1 MLLRKVK
8 AVVTAVT
15 DWPASP
21 AEIIEET
28 GCLQTGTAMVASSL
42 FLFLVLHTILWFGSS
57 HTSSK
62 EVTQRGQNTTCFP
75 SVAQIQTRGHGL
87 CRRCKPG
94 PSHTRDFLKFLLQIF
109 WFIFTEAFTGFLEVL
124 EQLSLLI
131 KKVRGVTSYLW
142 PTDFQHSQGEPGTK
156 GDFGDLTL
164 FDLTSKR
171 RGNFLFLRSREIWL
185 EVQLNWKKNLGPMF
199 NKTQQLI
206 ESSGNVW
213 VLKPGSWTK
222 SLLQVLLRPRSL
234 PREKCLTEVAGRYV
248 SQQSAG
254 HVGTRT
260 WVQSPAAVWK
270 AGCDAGHK

>member
-21 AEIIEET
+21 AEIIGET
-28 GCLQTGTAMVASSL
+28 GCLQIGTAMVASSP

-62 EVTQRGQNTTCFP
+62 EVTQRGQNTSCFP

-87 CRRCKPG
+87 CQRCKPG

-124 EQLSLLI
+124 EPLSLLI

-213 VLKPGSWTK
+213 VLKPGRKACYK
-222 SLLQVLLRPRSL
+222 SYYAL
-234 PREKCLTEVAGRYV
+234 EV
-248 SQQSAG
+248 SQERNVWQKWLGDTLVNKVLAMWAQG
-254 HVGTRT
+254 PEF
-260 WVQSPAAVWK
+260 SPQPQC
-270 AGCDAGHK
+270 GCDAGHK